1 MSAPRGGHSH
11 HLDGRPGAGPVLRW
25 ALAANGVLLVVQVAG
40 AVLFGSLALLADT
53 VHQGSD
59 VFALVVA
66 SVAMSLSARAPSD
79 RYSFGLRR
87 AEVMAALLNAVLL
100 LAAAAWI
107 LVEASRRLSDPPE
120 VSGWGVFTLAVVGL
134 CVNGGSAWMLRR
146 SGDRSLNV
154 SGAALHLLSDA
165 AGSFGVLVAGLAVV
179 FWDAAWVDP
188 AVSFLIAGLVLW
200 SGVGLVSRTTRILF
214 EATPAGV
221 DTDELTDAM
230 TAHGSVDDVHHLHVW
245 AVDSTMVAL
254 SAHVVVAADSLH
266 DAQVVGAELE
276 GSLVELGVSHV
287 TLALE
292 CHPCG
297 EGHDMDGGP
306 QPS

>member
-1 MSAPRGGHSH
+1 MAEGHGH
-11 HLDGRPGAGPVLRW
+11 ANAHGGAGTVLRW
-25 ALAANGVLLVVQVAG
+25 ALAANGVLLVVQAVG
-40 AVLFGSLALLADT
+40 AVVFGSLALLADT

-66 SVAMSLSARAPSD
+66 SVAVSLSARAPSD

-100 LAAAAWI
+100 VAAAGWI
-107 LVEASRRLSDPPE
+107 IVEAARRLPDPPE
-120 VSGWGVFTLAVVGL
+120 MSGWGVFTVAVVGL
-134 CVNGGSAWMLRR
+134 LVNGGSAWMLQR
-146 SGDRSLNV
+146 SGDKSLNV

-179 FWDAAWVDP
+179 FWDATWVDP

-200 SGVGLVSRTTRILF
+200 TGVGLVRRTTHILL
-214 EATPAGV
+214 EGTPSGV
-221 DTDELTDAM
+221 DPAELSAVM
-230 TAHGSVDDVHHLHVW
+230 SAHGSVDDVHHLHTW

-266 DAQVVGAELE
+266 DAQLVGAELE
-276 GSLVELGVSHV
+276 RLLVGQGVAHV

-297 EGHDMDGGP
+297 EDAP
-306 QPS
+306 VEA